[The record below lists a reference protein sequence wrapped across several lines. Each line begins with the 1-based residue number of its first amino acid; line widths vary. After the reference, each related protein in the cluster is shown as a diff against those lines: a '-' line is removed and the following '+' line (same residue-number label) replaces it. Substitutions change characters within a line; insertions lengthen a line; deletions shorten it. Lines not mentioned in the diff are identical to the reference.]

1 MIIPIIMAGGS
12 GTRLWPLSRSL
23 YPKQFLSLTNE
34 NSLLQETLKRLDG
47 LNCLPPV
54 IVSNNEHRFIVAEQL
69 RQFGVD
75 DFQIILEPVGRNT
88 APAVALAA
96 LKALEL
102 HGDHHMLVLA
112 ADHAIQDIEAF
123 HAAVLAAEQ
132 ESVDNKLVTFGIVP
146 TKPETGYGY
155 IKKGE
160 QVKNSVFKVNSFVE
174 KPDLETAKNYLEQK
188 CYLWNSGMFMF
199 KASVYLDELK
209 KFRPDILAACKESLS
224 SASTDLDF
232 IRLNS
237 DVFAECPDESIDYA
251 VMEKTQDCVVI
262 PLDADWS
269 DIGSWTSLWEISE
282 KDEHENVS
290 HGDVINYN
298 SRNNYIYSEGS
309 LISTVGVN
317 NLIIVQTKDA
327 LLVAQQDNV
336 QDIKKIVEILKKQ
349 KRSEHISHRE
359 VYRPWGRYDSV
370 ERGDRYQV
378 KRITV
383 KPGECLSTQMHHHR
397 AEHWV
402 VVAGTA
408 KVTCGERTYF
418 VTENEST
425 FIPIGTV
432 HTLENP
438 GKIPLEVIEI
448 QSGVYL
454 GDDDI
459 VRLSDK
465 YGRVEDKKLY
475 EYYQ

>member
-23 YPKQFLSLTNE
+23 YPKQFLSLINE

-96 LKALEL
+96 LKSLEL

-408 KVTCGERTYF
+408 KVTCGERTFF

-465 YGRVEDKKLY
+465 YGRVE
-475 EYYQ
+475 

>member
-23 YPKQFLSLTNE
+23 YPKQFLSLINE

-96 LKALEL
+96 LKSLEL

-336 QDIKKIVEILKKQ
+336 QDIEKIVEILKKQ

-408 KVTCGERTYF
+408 KVTCGERTFF

-465 YGRVEDKKLY
+465 YGRVEDK
-475 EYYQ
+475 

>member
-23 YPKQFLSLTNE
+23 YPKQFLSLINE

-96 LKALEL
+96 LKSLEL

-174 KPDLETAKNYLEQK
+174 KPDLETAKKYLEQK

-408 KVTCGERTYF
+408 KVTCGERTFF

-465 YGRVEDKKLY
+465 YGRVEDK
-475 EYYQ
+475 

>member
-23 YPKQFLSLTNE
+23 YPKQFLSLINE

-96 LKALEL
+96 LKSLEL

-408 KVTCGERTYF
+408 KVTCGERTFF

-425 FIPIGTV
+425 FIPIDTV

-465 YGRVEDKKLY
+465 YGRVEDK
-475 EYYQ
+475 

>member
-23 YPKQFLSLTNE
+23 YPKQFLSLINE

-96 LKALEL
+96 LKSLEL

-408 KVTCGERTYF
+408 KVTCGERTFF

-425 FIPIGTV
+425 FIPIG
-432 HTLENP
+432 
-438 GKIPLEVIEI
+438 
-448 QSGVYL
+448 
-454 GDDDI
+454 
-459 VRLSDK
+459 R
-465 YGRVEDKKLY
+465 
-475 EYYQ
+475 

>member
-23 YPKQFLSLTNE
+23 YPKQFLSLINE

-75 DFQIILEPVGRNT
+75 DFQIILEPVGSNT

-96 LKALEL
+96 LKSLEL

-408 KVTCGERTYF
+408 KVTCGERTFF

-465 YGRVEDKKLY
+465 YGRVEDK
-475 EYYQ
+475 

>member
-23 YPKQFLSLTNE
+23 YPKQFLSLINE

-96 LKALEL
+96 LKSLEL

-237 DVFAECPDESIDYA
+237 DVFAECRDESIDYA

-349 KRSEHISHRE
+349 KRSEHVSHRE

-408 KVTCGERTYF
+408 KVTCGERTFF

-465 YGRVEDKKLY
+465 YGRVEDK
-475 EYYQ
+475 

>member
-188 CYLWNSGMFMF
+188 CYLWNSDMFMF

-465 YGRVEDKKLY
+465 YGRVEDK
-475 EYYQ
+475 

>member
-23 YPKQFLSLTNE
+23 YPKQFLSLINE

-96 LKALEL
+96 LKSLEL

-349 KRSEHISHRE
+349 KRSEHVSHRE

-408 KVTCGERTYF
+408 KVTCGERTFF

-465 YGRVEDKKLY
+465 YGRVEDK
-475 EYYQ
+475 

>member
-23 YPKQFLSLTNE
+23 YPKQFLSLINE

-96 LKALEL
+96 LKSLEL

-336 QDIKKIVEILKKQ
+336 EDIKKIVEILKKQ

-408 KVTCGERTYF
+408 KVTCGERTFF

-465 YGRVEDKKLY
+465 YGRVEDK
-475 EYYQ
+475 

>member
-23 YPKQFLSLTNE
+23 YPKQFLSLINE

-96 LKALEL
+96 LKSLEL

-309 LISTVGVN
+309 LISTVWVN

-408 KVTCGERTYF
+408 KVTCGERTFF

-465 YGRVEDKKLY
+465 YGRVEDK
-475 EYYQ
+475 

>member
-23 YPKQFLSLTNE
+23 YPKQFLSLINE

-54 IVSNNEHRFIVAEQL
+54 NNEHRFIVAEQL

-96 LKALEL
+96 LKSLEL

-408 KVTCGERTYF
+408 KVTCGERTFF

-465 YGRVEDKKLY
+465 YGRVEDK
-475 EYYQ
+475 

>member
-23 YPKQFLSLTNE
+23 YPKQFLSLINE

-96 LKALEL
+96 LKSLEL

-237 DVFAECPDESIDYA
+237 DVFAECPDESIYYS

-408 KVTCGERTYF
+408 KVTCGERTFF

-465 YGRVEDKKLY
+465 YGRVEDK
-475 EYYQ
+475 

>member
-298 SRNNYIYSEGS
+298 SRNIYIYSEGS

-465 YGRVEDKKLY
+465 YGRVEDK
-475 EYYQ
+475 

>member
-23 YPKQFLSLTNE
+23 YPKQFLSLINE

-96 LKALEL
+96 LKSLEL

-408 KVTCGERTYF
+408 KVTCGERTFF

-459 VRLSDK
+459 VRLS
-465 YGRVEDKKLY
+465 
-475 EYYQ
+475 

>member
-23 YPKQFLSLTNE
+23 YPKQFLSLINE

-96 LKALEL
+96 LKSLEL

-408 KVTCGERTYF
+408 KVTCGERTFF

-454 GDDDI
+454 GK
-459 VRLSDK
+459 VRTSP
-465 YGRVEDKKLY
+465 
-475 EYYQ
+475 

>member
-23 YPKQFLSLTNE
+23 YPKQFLSLINE

-96 LKALEL
+96 LKSLEL

-123 HAAVLAAEQ
+123 HAAGLAAEQ

-359 VYRPWGRYDSV
+359 VYRPLGRYDSV

-408 KVTCGERTYF
+408 KVTCGERTFF

-465 YGRVEDKKLY
+465 YGRVEDK
-475 EYYQ
+475 

>member
-23 YPKQFLSLTNE
+23 YPKQFLSLINE

-96 LKALEL
+96 LKSLEL

-290 HGDVINYN
+290 
-298 SRNNYIYSEGS
+298 
-309 LISTVGVN
+309 
-317 NLIIVQTKDA
+317 
-327 LLVAQQDNV
+327 
-336 QDIKKIVEILKKQ
+336 
-349 KRSEHISHRE
+349 
-359 VYRPWGRYDSV
+359 
-370 ERGDRYQV
+370 
-378 KRITV
+378 
-383 KPGECLSTQMHHHR
+383 
-397 AEHWV
+397 
-402 VVAGTA
+402 
-408 KVTCGERTYF
+408 
-418 VTENEST
+418 
-425 FIPIGTV
+425 
-432 HTLENP
+432 
-438 GKIPLEVIEI
+438 
-448 QSGVYL
+448 
-454 GDDDI
+454 
-459 VRLSDK
+459 
-465 YGRVEDKKLY
+465 
-475 EYYQ
+475 

>member
-23 YPKQFLSLTNE
+23 YPKQFLSLINE

-96 LKALEL
+96 LKPLEL

-408 KVTCGERTYF
+408 KVTCGERTFF

-465 YGRVEDKKLY
+465 YGRVEDK
-475 EYYQ
+475 

>member
-23 YPKQFLSLTNE
+23 YPKQFLSLINE

-96 LKALEL
+96 LKSLEL

-269 DIGSWTSLWEISE
+269 GIGSWTSLWEISE

-408 KVTCGERTYF
+408 KVTCGERTFF

-465 YGRVEDKKLY
+465 YGRVEDK
-475 EYYQ
+475 

>member
-23 YPKQFLSLTNE
+23 YPKQFLSLINE

-96 LKALEL
+96 LKSLEL

-408 KVTCGERTYF
+408 KVTCGERTFF

-465 YGRVEDKKLY
+465 YGRVKDK
-475 EYYQ
+475 

>member
-23 YPKQFLSLTNE
+23 YPKQFLSLINE

-96 LKALEL
+96 LKSLEL

-408 KVTCGERTYF
+408 KVTCGERTFF

-454 GDDDI
+454 GK
-459 VRLSDK
+459 VRISRSFLP
-465 YGRVEDKKLY
+465 KLTR
-475 EYYQ
+475 

>member
-1 MIIPIIMAGGS
+1 MIIPIIMAGAS

-23 YPKQFLSLTNE
+23 YPKQFLSLINE

-96 LKALEL
+96 LKSLEL

-408 KVTCGERTYF
+408 KVTCGERTFF

-465 YGRVEDKKLY
+465 YGRVEDK
-475 EYYQ
+475 

>member
-23 YPKQFLSLTNE
+23 YPKQFLSLINE

-96 LKALEL
+96 LKSLEL
-102 HGDHHMLVLA
+102 HGDRHMLVLA

-408 KVTCGERTYF
+408 KVTCGERTFF

-465 YGRVEDKKLY
+465 YGRVEDK
-475 EYYQ
+475 

>member
-23 YPKQFLSLTNE
+23 YPKQFLSLINE

-96 LKALEL
+96 LKSLEL

-123 HAAVLAAEQ
+123 HAAVLAEEQ

-408 KVTCGERTYF
+408 KVTCGERTFF

-465 YGRVEDKKLY
+465 YGRVEDK
-475 EYYQ
+475 

>member
-23 YPKQFLSLTNE
+23 YPKQFLSLINE

-96 LKALEL
+96 LKSLEL

-408 KVTCGERTYF
+408 KVTCGERTFF

-459 VRLSDK
+459 VRLSD
-465 YGRVEDKKLY
+465 
-475 EYYQ
+475 